1 MSLRI
6 RLSRVG
12 AKKQAS
18 YRIVVAESNAPRD
31 GKAIAILGHY
41 NPLSN
46 PYTLKVDEE
55 RTVRWLKS
63 GAQPSETARGL
74 LAKAGVITAYE
85 AVRKGPA
92 QPKKATG
99 DATEET
105 KARRAARA
113 KRTEAPRL
121 VRPAHK
127 EGAAEAEKPVRA
139 TTAAKK
145 PAAGKTATK
154 AKAAA
159 KSPAS
164 KGKAA
169 TARKT
174 ATASRTTKAKATAD
188 KKS

>member
-1 MSLRI
+1 
-6 RLSRVG
+6 LSRVG

-31 GKAIAILGHY
+31 GRAIAILGHY
-41 NPLSN
+41 NPLTD

-74 LAKAGVITAYE
+74 LAKVGVMTAFE
-85 AVRKGPA
+85 TVRKGPA
-92 QPKKATG
+92 QPKKAKG
-99 DATEET
+99 DAAEET

-113 KRTEAPRL
+113 PRTEAPRL
-121 VRPAHK
+121 VRPIQK
-127 EGAAEAEKPVRA
+127 EGAAEDGQAARA
-139 TTAAKK
+139 TAAKK
-145 PAAGKTATK
+145 PVAGKAAGRGKAGSKATAK
-154 AKAAA
+154 
-159 KSPAS
+159 
-164 KGKAA
+164 KAA

-174 ATASRTTKAKATAD
+174 TTTASRATRAKAAAE